1 MAIIYK
7 GCHCGQKYSSTHFEV
22 QKHAIEM
29 FQPKRAFL
37 FRAIVLICV
46 SYLVQSALAQVDCET
61 SSEMFVKITVK
72 NFSNTTLGS
81 FGDLRTSSKCNV
93 PEVRQILL

>member
-1 MAIIYK
+1 M
-7 GCHCGQKYSSTHFEV
+7 
-22 QKHAIEM
+22 QKHAIKM

-61 SSEMFVKITVK
+61 SSEKFVKITVK
-72 NFSNTTLGS
+72 NFSNRTLGS
-81 FGDLRTSSKCNV
+81 FGDLRASSKCNV